1 MDLIRRRATLRLT
14 TEARIT
20 AVVFLLPAVLVFAVV
35 VVWPVI
41 QSARYSMYSWNGLG
55 PLSDFVGLDNYRQLL
70 ADPIFW
76 KALGNNIFILLWSL
90 AVQIP
95 LAVMLAILLTGRI
108 KGLGF
113 FRTVYFSPF
122 VLSSVVVGLLW
133 QWVYNPSFGLAN
145 SLLGS
150 IGLEQL
156 KSSWLGSERTVMA
169 SIMVVSTWR
178 DLGFYVVILVAA
190 IQGIPEELYS
200 AAKVDGASG
209 WQLHRYIT
217 VPLLRRTL
225 LTVSVLSTIGA
236 LQFFDLVWVMT
247 GGGPY
252 HSSEVVTTYMFK
264 MAFQLRDWGYATTL
278 AFVLFCITFVVV
290 VAFLAFV
297 QSRKRFQPEGAS
309 L

>member
-1 MDLIRRRATLRLT
+1 MNSKRRRLTFRLAA
-14 TEARIT
+14 EERIT
-20 AVVFLLPAVLVFAVV
+20 AAAFLLPAVLVFTVV

-41 QSARYSMYSWNGLG
+41 QSARYSLYSWNGLG
-55 PLSDFVGLDNYRQLL
+55 PPSHFVGFYNYRQLL

-76 KALGNNIFILLWSL
+76 KAVSNNALVLLWSL
-90 AVQIP
+90 VVQIP

-108 KGLGF
+108 RGLGF

-133 QWVYNPSFGLAN
+133 QWVYNPTFGLAN
-145 SLLGS
+145 SLLEA
-150 IGLEQL
+150 IGLAQL
-156 KSSWLGSERTVMA
+156 KSSWLGSESTVMVA
-169 SIMVVSTWR
+169 IMVVSTWR
-178 DLGFYVVILVAA
+178 DLGFFIVILVAA

-209 WQLHRYIT
+209 WQLHRYVT
-217 VPLLRRTL
+217 LPLLRRTL
-225 LTVSVLSTIGA
+225 LTTSVIATIGA
-236 LQFFDLVWVMT
+236 LQFFDLVWVLT

-252 HSSEVVTTYMFK
+252 HSSEVLATYMFK

-278 AFVLFCITFVVV
+278 AFVLFCATFVIV
-290 VAFLAFV
+290 VAFLSFM
-297 QSRKRFQPEGAS
+297 QSRKRLQIEETS